1 MKNCT
6 YKETDDS
13 CAHPGNRKCCAT
25 EQVYN
30 FFSESNINKEMER
43 FFHMTK
49 EQFQVLL
56 KTLSQELVE
65 Q

>member
-1 MKNCT
+1 MTHVPILEIANVVQQNK
-6 YKETDDS
+6 S
-13 CAHPGNRKCCAT
+13 II
-25 EQVYN
+25 
-30 FFSESNINKEMER
+30 FSESNINKEMER